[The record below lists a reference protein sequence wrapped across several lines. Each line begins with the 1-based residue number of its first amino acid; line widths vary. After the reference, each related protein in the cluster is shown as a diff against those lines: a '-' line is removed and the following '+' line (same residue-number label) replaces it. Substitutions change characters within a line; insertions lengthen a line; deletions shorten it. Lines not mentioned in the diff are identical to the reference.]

1 MSGPC
6 RWWLFPLLF
15 PLGLTSS
22 PYSAPLSQHCQATP
36 GVARDDRAGAG
47 VKDALWICQR
57 RQWCRRCVLT
67 DGHDATSRGWL
78 GGLTSRLNVLTATP
92 RGALALSLYSGPM
105 RAPGGEAG
113 KRSAP
118 PSPPGALKDECSWAK
133 KQDGGRAGMLAP
145 SAVSHARASA
155 SASASAAVGAC
166 ALETDLDMEC
176 TESAAVAI
184 VSTSPSLPPLRIPP
198 RPSIRSACSSTSS
211 SSSSPTPTT
220 L

>member
-92 RGALALSLYSGPM
+92 RGALALSLYSGPV

-133 KQDGGRAGMLAP
+133 KTRWRASGDAGAIRRVPCSGQCQCQCKCCGGRMRSRNGLGHGVHRKRRGRHSIHVALFAP
-145 SAVSHARASA
+145 SPHPA
-155 SASASAAVGAC
+155 
-166 ALETDLDMEC
+166 
-176 TESAAVAI
+176 
-184 VSTSPSLPPLRIPP
+184 PPFHPFGLF
-198 RPSIRSACSSTSS
+198 
-211 SSSSPTPTT
+211 
-220 L
+220 